1 MNYAEVKQAAA
12 KIKQVLPV
20 LDYFHSLVKSG
31 FLKYEGIHG
40 KESFFGFLEQRT
52 GSIAVDDKANV
63 WYDHAAGKGG
73 DIIAA
78 VQEFEN
84 KTFLESVESLSG
96 AVPVREFIPRQKP
109 EIAPNIVVEKV
120 SDISHDALIQYIRG
134 RGIDLQDIAPF
145 GKEVHW
151 QNKGKRYFAVGFPN
165 KSGGWVLRS
174 SIFKGNILGGG
185 ISIQVLGAVKSIK
198 VFEGWFDFLSYLKLS
213 ETTDFKA
220 IILNSTA
227 NLSLRLMFDILKESQ
242 KVELYL
248 DNDATG
254 ETYTNGFIKV
264 AKLYQYYLQNGLAT
278 DWDLTALRGR
288 KDKLAQ
294 VIVNL
299 KIEESKVEEIWKMQV
314 DIFDQR
320 AVYSHY
326 EDLNAFLIGIIAR

>member
-1 MNYAEVKQAAA
+1 
-12 KIKQVLPV
+12 
-20 LDYFHSLVKSG
+20 
-31 FLKYEGIHG
+31 
-40 KESFFGFLEQRT
+40 
-52 GSIAVDDKANV
+52 
-63 WYDHAAGKGG
+63 
-73 DIIAA
+73 
-78 VQEFEN
+78 
-84 KTFLESVESLSG
+84 
-96 AVPVREFIPRQKP
+96 
-109 EIAPNIVVEKV
+109 
-120 SDISHDALIQYIRG
+120 
-134 RGIDLQDIAPF
+134 
-145 GKEVHW
+145 
-151 QNKGKRYFAVGFPN
+151 
-165 KSGGWVLRS
+165 
-174 SIFKGNILGGG
+174 
-185 ISIQVLGAVKSIK
+185 
-198 VFEGWFDFLSYLKLS
+198 
-213 ETTDFKA
+213 
-220 IILNSTA
+220 
-227 NLSLRLMFDILKESQ
+227 MFDILKESQ